1 MSQHVMTLNNQAG
14 AAFRADLNN
23 ALQALVG
30 NSSGAT
36 APATMFAFQFWAD
49 TTSGLL
55 KLRNAA
61 NTAWVL
67 VGTMA
72 TDYLGHALLAGNT
85 FVGNNLHS
93 GNQIINA
100 ILKQTGEVRAA
111 PAINT
116 NVLVLD
122 LSTANVFDVAL
133 NAAIT
138 TLTISNPFAS
148 GTAHGFT
155 LVFTAD
161 GTARAI
167 TWPAS
172 VKWPGGTAPTMTSTN
187 TKRDFFTFMTM
198 DGGTTWA
205 AFVAGQNL

>member
-14 AAFRADLNN
+14 AALRADLNN

-30 NSSGAT
+30 NSSGAA

-49 TTSGLL
+49 TTTGLL
-55 KLRNAA
+55 KVRNAA
-61 NTAWVL
+61 NTAWVTI
-67 VGTMA
+67 GTLASTNLGLA
-72 TDYLGHALLAGNT
+72 TLGANAFTADQTHGGFN
-85 FVGNNLHS
+85 
-93 GNQIINA
+93 IINA

-138 TLTISNPFAS
+138 TLTISNPFAT

-161 GTARAI
+161 GTARVI

-172 VKWPGGTAPTMTSTN
+172 VKWPGGTAPTMTSTS

-198 DGGTTWA
+198 DGGITWA